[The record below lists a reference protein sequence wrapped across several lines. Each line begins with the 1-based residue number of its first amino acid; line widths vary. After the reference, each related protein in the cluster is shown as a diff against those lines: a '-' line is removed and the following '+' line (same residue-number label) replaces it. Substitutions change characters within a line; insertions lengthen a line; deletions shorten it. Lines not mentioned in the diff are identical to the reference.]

1 MTWNQKF
8 GYVFGAVYVVVGVV
22 GFAVTSGVGFADAS
36 GDELIIFELNPL
48 HNLVH
53 IAIGGVLMAAAG
65 NATQSRIIN
74 LTVGGTYLAVGTV
87 GLFITG
93 SDANILAL
101 NHPDNVLHL
110 ATATL
115 AILAGASPALRGEE
129 SVREGS
135 ATG

>member
-8 GYVFGAVYVVVGVV
+8 GYLFGAVYVVVGVV
-22 GFAVTSGVGFADAS
+22 GFAVTSGVGFAESS

-65 NATQSRIIN
+65 NATRSRIIN
-74 LTVGGTYLAVGTV
+74 LTVGGTYLAVGAV

-93 SDANILAL
+93 SEANILAL

-115 AILAGASPALRGEE
+115 AILPALRPP
-129 SVREGS
+129 S
-135 ATG
+135 AAKSR